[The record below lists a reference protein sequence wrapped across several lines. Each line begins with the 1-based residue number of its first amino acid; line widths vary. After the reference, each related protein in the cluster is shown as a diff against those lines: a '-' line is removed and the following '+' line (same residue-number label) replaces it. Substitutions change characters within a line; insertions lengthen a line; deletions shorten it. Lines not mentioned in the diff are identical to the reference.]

1 MELRQLEHFVA
12 VARYLSFT
20 RAADAVS
27 VVQSSLSSSV
37 GKLEREL
44 GTLLFER
51 TTRTVSLTP
60 AGWALLP
67 VAQRVL
73 SEVHTAKEA
82 VAAVTGVLRGRLGVG
97 TIQLLTWVDLPASL
111 SRFHQAHPG
120 VEIALGEAP
129 VDELLKEL
137 LAGDLDIAYIARD
150 QSRLPETLS
159 VLATWEE
166 ELVIIAP
173 RDHPLARQDQVLLS
187 SLGQEPFVDF
197 QAGSGLQKVVER
209 LCEEAHLERHI
220 TLSVTQLD
228 LLISLVRVGLG
239 VAIIP
244 APVAERTDLASIR
257 IAPLVP
263 HRQVALVTRTPQP
276 SNPAAVALLRDL
288 HGLDLC

>member
-20 RAADAVS
+20 RAADEVS

-37 GKLEREL
+37 SKLEREL
-44 GTLLFER
+44 GAPLFER

-67 VAQRVL
+67 VAKRIL

-97 TIQLLTWVDLPASL
+97 TIQLLTWVDLPVSL
-111 SRFHQAHPG
+111 SQFHQAHPG
-120 VEIALGEAP
+120 VEIALREAP
-129 VDELLKEL
+129 VDELLEEL

-150 QSRLPETLS
+150 QSRLPETLT
-159 VLATWEE
+159 VLATWDE

-197 QAGSGLQKVVER
+197 QARSGLQRVVER
-209 LCEEAHLERHI
+209 LCEQAHLERYI
-220 TLSVTQLD
+220 TFSVTQLD
-228 LLISLVRVGLG
+228 LLISLVRAGLG
-239 VAIIP
+239 IAIIP
-244 APVAERTDLASIR
+244 APVAEGTDLARIR
-257 IAPLVP
+257 IAPQIP
-263 HRQVALVTRTPQP
+263 HRQIALVTRRPKP
-276 SNPAAVALLRDL
+276 NNPAALALLRDL